1 MRAGTL
7 RQPLPTAAAAAAPR
21 RGRTAAAMGVAGP
34 APPTVT
40 PAPGDPVFELLGDDV
55 VHQRYLTT
63 YNRRVRFPPAADG
76 APVSPR
82 RQRLTER
89 AAI

>member
-1 MRAGTL
+1 
-7 RQPLPTAAAAAAPR
+7 
-21 RGRTAAAMGVAGP
+21 MGAAGP
-34 APPTVT
+34 APPTAT

-76 APVSPR
+76 APVSLR
-82 RQRLTER
+82 RQR
-89 AAI
+89 